1 LIALPAYN
9 CCIKKARLDE
19 SFYGLVLP
27 LTTFRLL
34 WAGVEA
40 DVVAVALWNNT
51 GEYFLGA
58 SAPGK
63 IIDSPCFPFLNN
75 SFYINRLESC

>member
-27 LTTFRLL
+27 LTTFKLL

-40 DVVAVALWNNT
+40 DVAAVALWNNT
-51 GEYFLGA
+51 GEYFLRA
-58 SAPGK
+58 SALGK
-63 IIDSPCFPFLNN
+63 IIDFPCPSYLIN
-75 SFYINRLESC
+75 SFYINRLNGC